1 MLQHET
7 LRMISGGLHSNLNM
21 HVSELQRGTRV
32 FLPFPAARSNSAVA
46 EPTTH
51 CSLPRMSAGGG
62 GHSHTRSCACDH
74 DEGDAD
80 GESLLPSINLDHVS
94 AQNERVRGSARGVF
108 RAFERRHEVAA
119 PCESNPEDPDLII
132 TVPFTSAVR
141 VKSIS
146 ILGASEGTTP
156 LDVHLFVNRDDSA

>member
-1 MLQHET
+1 
-7 LRMISGGLHSNLNM
+7 
-21 HVSELQRGTRV
+21 
-32 FLPFPAARSNSAVA
+32 
-46 EPTTH
+46 
-51 CSLPRMSAGGG
+51 MSAGGSG

-80 GESLLPSINLDHVS
+80 GVSLLPSIDLDHVS

-108 RAFERRHEVAA
+108 RAFERRHDAIVCA
-119 PCESNPEDPDLII
+119 SNPGDPDLII

-156 LDVHLFVNRDDSA
+156 LDLHLFVNRDDSA